1 MVSAFTFV
9 RKNYSIGYIFIFL
22 FYSSSNL
29 SAQNDLKYYI
39 EQAKAFSPINKDVR
53 NQSKINLLET
63 ERLRAQYLKPQI
75 TFNAGYTFAP
85 ILLYDNNK
93 TRIDLNSQSSSSDY
107 LGLDLGSTNGGNY
120 QALFTVIQP
129 IWAAKKFTPIADQ
142 LLVNNKIN
150 ENNIELMQHDI
161 EKNVIDQYINC
172 LLDLKQA
179 DYISSII
186 KLIDEQRNIVLKL
199 AAAALAKESDVMLLN
214 IERQKQVI
222 NLTTFQNNYRL
233 HFLDLNVLCGIND
246 TTVQIL
252 TPLDSTSSVGRW
264 KLEKQNSNIQS
275 QTSNV
280 RFLEKYRLDSLNALA
295 AQEVFEL
302 KYKPQL
308 NLLVNGGLNGNY
320 IPDFPKRFG
329 WSAGLGFSVY
339 IFDGKQKE
347 INRNKTV
354 LAVQTASNYKTAFL
368 NQNGLRT
375 ARITD
380 EILFLQNR
388 QRLLDAQINDYQKL
402 LSVYRS
408 ELVRGQISVLNLVT
422 TLKDL
427 TTLQQDFI
435 TIQVQQ
441 QLLINAYNYW
451 NWQ

>member
-1 MVSAFTFV
+1 MMTNFKLRAKFCWFSLIL
-9 RKNYSIGYIFIFL
+9 SSL
-22 FYSSSNL
+22 FFEGN
-29 SAQNDLKYYI
+29 AQNNLNYYI
-39 EQAKAFSPINKDVR
+39 EQAKAFSPLNKDVR

-63 ERLRAQYLKPQI
+63 ERLRAQNLKPQI
-75 TFNAGYTFAP
+75 TFNAGYTLAP

-93 TRIDLNSQSSSSDY
+93 SRIDINSQTSSTDY
-107 LGLDLGSTNGGNY
+107 VGLDLGSTNGGNY
-120 QALFTVIQP
+120 QALFTVTQP
-129 IWAAKKFTPIADQ
+129 IWASNRFKPLAEQ
-142 LLVNNKIN
+142 LLLSNKIN
-150 ENNIELMQHDI
+150 ENNIELTQHDI
-161 EKNVIDQYINC
+161 EKSVVDQYINC

-179 DYISSII
+179 DFVLSII

-246 TTVQIL
+246 TTVKIIE
-252 TPLDSTSSVGRW
+252 PLDSTLDVRHWTLGN
-264 KLEKQNSNIQS
+264 QNSNIQYP
-275 QTSNV
+275 TSNF
-280 RFLEKYRLDSLNALA
+280 RFLQKYRLDSVNAII

-308 NLLVNGGLNGNY
+308 NLLINAGLNGNY

-329 WSAGLGFSVY
+329 WSAGLGFTVY

-347 INRNKTV
+347 INRSKTL
-354 LAVQTASNYKTAFL
+354 LALQTAANYKTSFL
-368 NQNGLRT
+368 SQNGLRMMRL
-375 ARITD
+375 AD
-380 EILFLQNR
+380 EVRFLQNR
-388 QRLLDAQINDYQKL
+388 QSLLDAQINEYQKL
-402 LSVYRS
+402 LFAYKS
-408 ELVRGQISVLNLVT
+408 ELVRGQISVLNIVT

-451 NWQ
+451 NW